1 MFFGHPSIC
10 AEKIYFRNTIL
21 AFESFLAIFFSETGH
36 RKKEMQIF
44 IFTFVSPN
52 VERALC
58 EVEINSIFGS
68 LANFLSLPHIR
79 FTLRSLKQ
87 YPMSFKT
94 EMAQRKILFS
104 VTRSTIFH
112 LINERGIKKITT
124 LTLIIKMKRNIFS
137 ALS

>member
-1 MFFGHPSIC
+1 MLYKIDLIAKQTIMCKIKAKKYQTWQYLHKSSKNRNMFYLFLGHPSIC
-10 AEKIYFRNTIL
+10 AEEIYFKNTIL

-58 EVEINSIFGS
+58 KVEINSIFGS

-79 FTLRSLKQ
+79 FTLRNLKQ

-94 EMAQRKILFS
+94 KMAR
-104 VTRSTIFH
+104 
-112 LINERGIKKITT
+112 
-124 LTLIIKMKRNIFS
+124 
-137 ALS
+137 